1 MLYKIIEGL
10 STEQMKDY
18 IQPELDEGW
27 TLHGGISVRTYL
39 AERDDVR
46 FRLGSRI
53 TVYAQTL
60 IKEETPEE
68 YDARVYYFERLLEKP
83 LDQLTPE
90 ERKDRDDYLED
101 LEAEAE
107 AEAESS

>member
-1 MLYKIIEGL
+1 MLYKIIEGFN
-10 STEQMKDY
+10 TEQMKDY

-27 TLHGGISVRTYL
+27 TLHGNLVLITYL
-39 AERDDVR
+39 TEDERLHGVR
-46 FRLGSRI
+46 HRPETL
-53 TVYAQTL
+53 YAQTL
-60 IKEETPEE
+60 KKKETPEE

-101 LEAEAE
+101 LEAETE